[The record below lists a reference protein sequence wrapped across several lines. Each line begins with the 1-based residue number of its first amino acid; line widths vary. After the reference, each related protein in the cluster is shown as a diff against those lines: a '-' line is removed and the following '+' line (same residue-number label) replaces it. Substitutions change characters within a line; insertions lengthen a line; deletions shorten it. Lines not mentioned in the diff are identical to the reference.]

1 MDELNLNQMSTIIQ
15 LPEDAYKAE
24 IICTI
29 PGEEEPI
36 QVKQTLNLKQIIEA
50 RKDYLL
56 LDPDDDF
63 YATYTLTD
71 KAKEELG
78 IK

>member
-1 MDELNLNQMSTIIQ
+1 MDLTQMSIIIQ

-29 PGEEEPI
+29 PGDEKPI
-36 QVKQTLNLKQIIEA
+36 QVKQTLNLREIIQA
-50 RKDYLL
+50 RKDYLF
-56 LDPDDDF
+56 LDPDDDL

-71 KAKEELG
+71 EAKEELG